1 LKENTKKKSL
11 GRENDGDLKKERGRE
26 ETETFKK
33 VKDEGEKT
41 GGRKSKG
48 DP

>member
-33 VKDEGEKT
+33 ENDE
-41 GGRKSKG
+41 
-48 DP
+48 